1 MSPDDRDPTLQI
13 ISEEEYFQD
22 MKKKVDNMKS
32 FALLSN
38 KEKKNLY
45 SLIEKG
51 D

>member
-1 MSPDDRDPTLQI
+1 
-13 ISEEEYFQD
+13 

-32 FALLSN
+32 FTLLSN

-51 D
+51 DEMKRAWL